1 MTKPDKI
8 DLIVQL
14 FLAHWVF
21 GTLGTPFPAFGKN
34 FGVPCSSPVLALYSV
49 FGCFGPLNNFLY
61 YVPIIII
68 IVIIIIIIIITII
81 ITIIAIVI
89 IIIIAVVM

>member
-21 GTLGTPFPAFGKN
+21 GTLGTPFPAFGKI

-68 IVIIIIIIIITII
+68 IVIIIIIIITII